1 MEETERYKSDSAKM
15 IGSLERQLEDTR
27 NQLLAEQ
34 ENQADYT
41 NETKD
46 LVLDLKGELVVA
58 REEIA
63 RMKSAGMGE
72 SVQTK
77 QAVSQ
82 LQEALGTIRIL
93 HESLEEAE
101 KVNLEVDNLRTQLA
115 NSMESQLMELQNVED
130 EKANLVRKTNDL
142 EAEIAL

>member
-1 MEETERYKSDSAKM
+1 MAHWKDNWK
-15 IGSLERQLEDTR
+15 ILEISYF
-27 NQLLAEQ
+27 AEQ

-82 LQEALGTIRIL
+82 LQEALELLGYCR
-93 HESLEEAE
+93 
-101 KVNLEVDNLRTQLA
+101 KV
-115 NSMESQLMELQNVED
+115 
-130 EKANLVRKTNDL
+130 
-142 EAEIAL
+142 